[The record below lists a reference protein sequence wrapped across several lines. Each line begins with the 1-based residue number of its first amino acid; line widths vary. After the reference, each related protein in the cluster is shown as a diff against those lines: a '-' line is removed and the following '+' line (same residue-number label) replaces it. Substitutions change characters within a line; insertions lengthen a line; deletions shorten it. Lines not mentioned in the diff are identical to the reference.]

1 MDECLP
7 LGSLDAA
14 TLQKLLTQ
22 ERTRRQELEQEVLR
36 LRAGVARQ
44 NEVIIRLEQR
54 DAERCREL
62 AEHRTLIA
70 GLTEQNSLLRQ
81 QVALLQ
87 QENAHLRGV
96 PLGSAPDPLPASKP
110 ATPTREKKIRRK
122 RAPEHNAGRR
132 SVEQAN
138 HWETHAADTCPRCGT
153 ALDGGWIVRR
163 VQVIDLPPVAPLVI
177 TQHRM
182 LRRQCASC
190 GKRVLPKPVGVEAGR
205 IGRSR
210 FGPRLIAAIGTM
222 VILERLPG
230 RMIQDRLQREY
241 GLTISHGGLVGL
253 VQRLARA
260 GHPAY
265 QQLQADVRGSPVVHA
280 DETGWRENGQHRT
293 VWTVSTTQTV
303 YVHHGRRTNEEIDG
317 ILGADFGGTIVA
329 DCYAA
334 YDHFLG
340 PKQRCWAHLVRDLDH
355 LLHEHPED
363 IETVAWVEGI
373 RDVYARA
380 RLPRPSSEG
389 GSTHQAVRARE
400 QRARQ
405 CEALILLLC
414 PAALASAPPY
424 ATLAARLR
432 KHLTE
437 LFTFV
442 RDPRVDA
449 TNNAA
454 ERSLRPLV
462 IARKVSG
469 GTRSAAGSTTRMTL
483 YSLCATATLQGKDP
497 TAVYQHLLLAPP
509 GAPSP
514 LAAPPPTI

>member
-1 MDECLP
+1 MDGCLP
-7 LGSLDAA
+7 LGSLDAS
-14 TLQKLLTQ
+14 TLQTLLTQ

-70 GLTEQNSLLRQ
+70 GLTEQNTLLRQ

-87 QENAHLRGV
+87 QENAYLRGV
-96 PLGSAPDPLPASKP
+96 PLGAAPAPLPAPTP

-182 LRRQCASC
+182 LRRQCSRC

-222 VILERLPG
+222 AILERLSG

-241 GLTISHGGLVGL
+241 GLTISHGGIIGL
-253 VQRLARA
+253 IQRMARA

-280 DETGWRENGQHRT
+280 DETGWRENGQHGT
-293 VWTVSTTQTV
+293 VWTVSTSQHI
-303 YVHHGRRTNEEIDG
+303 YVQYGRRTNAEIDG

-329 DCYAA
+329 DCYTA

-340 PKQRCWAHLVRDLDH
+340 PKQRCWAHLVRDLEH
-355 LLHEHPED
+355 LLREHAED
-363 IETVAWVEGI
+363 VETVAWVEGI
-373 RDVYARA
+373 LDVYARA
-380 RLPRPSSEG
+380 RQPRPSSED

-414 PAALASAPPY
+414 PGTLDSAPPY

-432 KHLTE
+432 THLTE

-469 GTRSAAGSTTRMTL
+469 GTRSAAGSTMRMTL
-483 YSLCATATLQGKDP
+483 HSLCATAKLQDKDP
-497 TAVYQHLLLAPP
+497 TAVYQHLLLALP
-509 GAPSP
+509 GTPSP
-514 LAAPPPTI
+514 LAVTPPTI

>member
-7 LGSLDAA
+7 LGSLEAA
-14 TLQKLLTQ
+14 TLQTLLTQ
-22 ERTRRQELEQEVLR
+22 ERTGRQELEQEVLR
-36 LRAGVARQ
+36 LQAGLARQ

-96 PLGSAPDPLPASKP
+96 PLGSAPDPLPAPKP
-110 ATPTREKKIRRK
+110 ATPTREKNTRRK

-138 HWETHAADTCPRCGT
+138 HWETHAADTCPRCGE

-177 TQHRM
+177 TQHRII
-182 LRRQCASC
+182 RRQCASC
-190 GKRVLPKPVGVEAGR
+190 GRRVLPKPVGVEAGR

-210 FGPRLIAAIGTM
+210 FGPRLMAAIGTM
-222 VILERLPG
+222 AILERLPG

-265 QQLQADVRGSPVVHA
+265 QQLPADVRGSPVVHA
-280 DETGWRENGQHRT
+280 DETGWQENGQHRT
-293 VWTVSTTQTV
+293 VWTGYPAEGVGVTTQTV
-303 YVHHGRRTNEEIDG
+303 YVQHGRRTNAEIDA

-340 PKQRCWAHLVRDLDH
+340 PKQRCWAHLVRDH
-355 LLHEHPED
+355 RAP
-363 IETVAWVEGI
+363 A
-373 RDVYARA
+373 ARA
-380 RLPRPSSEG
+380 RRG
-389 GSTHQAVRARE
+389 CRDR
-400 QRARQ
+400 
-405 CEALILLLC
+405 
-414 PAALASAPPY
+414 
-424 ATLAARLR
+424 RL
-432 KHLTE
+432 
-437 LFTFV
+437 
-442 RDPRVDA
+442 
-449 TNNAA
+449 
-454 ERSLRPLV
+454 
-462 IARKVSG
+462 G
-469 GTRSAAGSTTRMTL
+469 
-483 YSLCATATLQGKDP
+483 
-497 TAVYQHLLLAPP
+497 
-509 GAPSP
+509 
-514 LAAPPPTI
+514 